1 MGAGALGGEGQR
13 PMRDF
18 RGIALLMVALWMA
31 IPTAAEAQMEFSLDE
46 VEEDTKPAGKS
57 KDQGDLIEELAA
69 ADDAEDGPAELTLQ
83 REEIAEE
90 IYAVQQIYALR
101 LKRLE
106 LAPSVAFTLNDPY
119 IKRYGLGFAMNYWF
133 TNVLAIGLN
142 FIWYDWC
149 GERPG
154 CNPLDRGTDI
164 VPRIQNQFRLGVP
177 INDWQFG
184 LWANFTYVPFYGKFK
199 VRKKIFQWDAYLIGG
214 VGFMRTKP
222 ITVFGVATDPPRV
235 FDWQTNVAFNVG
247 AGLRIFMTRYL
258 TFFTEFRAYM
268 WPDQFEN
275 ITPESQLPGPDNAGD
290 PSTWLQSGSSFVA
303 NTSIQIGFTLFLPIK
318 FEYRLPK

>member
-1 MGAGALGGEGQR
+1 
-13 PMRDF
+13 MRDF
-18 RGIALLMVALWMA
+18 GGIALLMAALLTS
-31 IPTAAEAQMEFSLDE
+31 IPTAVQAQMEFSLDE
-46 VEEDTKPAGKS
+46 VEEEESKPAKQS
-57 KDQGDLIEELAA
+57 ESQGDLIEELAA
-69 ADDAEDGPAELTLQ
+69 GDDADEGPVEAAPQ

-119 IKRYGLGFAMNYWF
+119 LKHYGLGFALNYWF
-133 TNVLAIGLN
+133 TNVLSVGLN
-142 FIWYDWC
+142 LIWYDW
-149 GERPG
+149 GT
-154 CNPLDRGTDI
+154 NPLERGTDLEAR
-164 VPRIQNQFRLGVP
+164 VRNQFRLAVP
-177 INDWQFG
+177 LNDWQFG

-214 VGFMRTKP
+214 VGLMRTQP
-222 ITVFGVATDPPRV
+222 IPVIDSEIRS

-247 AGLRIFMTRYL
+247 AGLRIFLTRYL

-275 ITPESQLPGPDNAGD
+275 EQPVDPPDRDD
-290 PSTWLQSGSSFVA
+290 PSTWLQSGSTFVA
-303 NTSIQIGFTLFLPIK
+303 NTSIQLGLTLFLPIK

>member
-1 MGAGALGGEGQR
+1 
-13 PMRDF
+13 MRVF
-18 RGIALLMVALWMA
+18 GGIALLLVAFGFAL
-31 IPTAAEAQMEFSLDE
+31 PSVVEAQMEFSLDE
-46 VEEDTKPAGKS
+46 VDEEEAEPAKQS
-57 KDQGDLIEELAA
+57 ESQGDLIEELAA
-69 ADDAEDGPAELTLQ
+69 GEETADGPEEPTPQ

-106 LAPSVAFTLNDPY
+106 LAPSAAFTLNDPY
-119 IKRYGLGFAMNYWF
+119 LKRYGLGLAMNYWF

-199 VRKKIFQWDAYLIGG
+199 VRKTIFQWDSYLIGG
-214 VGFMRTKP
+214 VGLMRTQP
-222 ITVFGVATDPPRV
+222 IPV
-235 FDWQTNVAFNVG
+235 FDPEVRSFDWNTNVAFNVG
-247 AGLRIFMTRYL
+247 VGLRIFMTRYL

-268 WPDQFEN
+268 WPDRFEN
-275 ITPESQLPGPDNAGD
+275 ERVDPGNRND
-290 PSTWLQSGSSFVA
+290 PSTWLQSGSTFVA
-303 NTSIQIGFTLFLPIK
+303 NTSIQIGITLFLPVK
-318 FEYRLPK
+318 VEYRLPK

>member
-1 MGAGALGGEGQR
+1 
-13 PMRDF
+13 MREF
-18 RGIALLMVALWMA
+18 GGIALLMAALLTA
-31 IPTAAEAQMEFSLDE
+31 FPTAVQAQMEFSLDE
-46 VEEDTKPAGKS
+46 VDAEDSKPAKES
-57 KDQGDLIEELAA
+57 KTQGDLIEELAA
-69 ADDAEDGPAELTLQ
+69 GDDSRGGPVEPVPQ

-119 IKRYGLGFAMNYWF
+119 LKHYGLGFAINYWF
-133 TNVLAIGLN
+133 TNVLSVGLN
-142 FIWYDWC
+142 FIWYDW
-149 GERPG
+149 GT
-154 CNPLDRGTDI
+154 NPLDRGTSFT
-164 VPRIQNQFRLGVP
+164 PRIQDQFRLGVP

-214 VGFMRTKP
+214 VGLMRSQP
-222 ITVFGVATDPPRV
+222 IPVFDPQNRS

-247 AGLRIFMTRYL
+247 AGLRIFLTRYL

-275 ITPESQLPGPDNAGD
+275 VNVD
-290 PSTWLQSGSSFVA
+290 PADPTDSSTWLQSGSSFVA
-303 NTSIQIGFTLFLPIK
+303 NTSIQLGFTLFLPIK

>member
-1 MGAGALGGEGQR
+1 
-13 PMRDF
+13 
-18 RGIALLMVALWMA
+18 MVALWMA

-46 VEEDTKPAGKS
+46 VEEDTKPAAKS

-69 ADDAEDGPAELTLQ
+69 TDDTEDGPAELTPQ

-133 TNVLAIGLN
+133 TNVLAIGVN
-142 FIWYDWC
+142 FNWYDW
-149 GERPG
+149 GG
-154 CNPLDRGTDI
+154 NPLDNGTDLEFR
-164 VPRIQNQFRLGVP
+164 VRNQFRLGVP
-177 INDWQFG
+177 LNEWQFG

-199 VRKKIFQWDAYLIGG
+199 VRKKIFQWDSYLIGG
-214 VGFMRTKP
+214 VGIMRTQP
-222 ITVFGVATDPPRV
+222 IPV
-235 FDWQTNVAFNVG
+235 FDPEIRNFGWQTNVAFNVG
-247 AGLRIFMTRYL
+247 AGLRIFLTRYL

-268 WPDQFEN
+268 WPDKFEN
-275 ITPESQLPGPDNAGD
+275 VQVDPGNRSD
-290 PSTWLQSGSSFVA
+290 PSTWTQDGSTFVA
-303 NTSIQIGFTLFLPIK
+303 NTSIQIGFTLFLPVK

>member
-1 MGAGALGGEGQR
+1 
-13 PMRDF
+13 MRDF
-18 RGIALLMVALWMA
+18 GGIALLMAALLTA
-31 IPTAAEAQMEFSLDE
+31 FPTAGRAQMEFSLDE
-46 VEEDTKPAGKS
+46 VDEEDS
-57 KDQGDLIEELAA
+57 KTAKESESQGDLFEELAA
-69 ADDAEDGPAELTLQ
+69 SDDAEDGPAEPAPQ

-119 IKRYGLGFAMNYWF
+119 LKHYGLGLAMNYWF
-133 TNVLAIGLN
+133 TNVLALGFN
-142 FIWYDWC
+142 FILYDW
-149 GERPG
+149 GT
-154 CNPLDRGTDI
+154 NPLERGTNI
-164 VPRIQNQFRLGVP
+164 IPRIQNQFRLGVP
-177 INDWQFG
+177 INDWQMG
-184 LWANFTYVPFYGKFK
+184 MWVNFTYVPFYGKFK

-214 VGFMRTKP
+214 VGFMRTQP
-222 ITVFGVATDPPRV
+222 IPVFDPAVRS

-247 AGLRIFMTRYL
+247 AGLRIFLTRYL

-275 ITPESQLPGPDNAGD
+275 VDVSPGAPND
-290 PSTWLQSGSSFVA
+290 PSTWLQSDSTFVA
-303 NTSIQIGFTLFLPIK
+303 NTSIQLGFTLFFPIK

>member
-1 MGAGALGGEGQR
+1 MRELG
-13 PMRDF
+13 
-18 RGIALLMVALWMA
+18 GIALLMAALLTA
-31 IPTAAEAQMEFSLDE
+31 FPTVVQAQMEFSLDE
-46 VEEDTKPAGKS
+46 VDEEDAEPAKDS
-57 KDQGDLIEELAA
+57 KRQGDLIEELAA
-69 ADDAEDGPAELTLQ
+69 GDDADSGPTEPAPQ

-101 LKRLE
+101 LKRHE

-119 IKRYGLGFAMNYWF
+119 LKHYGLGLAYNYWF
-133 TNVLAIGLN
+133 TNVLAVGAN
-142 FIWYDWC
+142 FIWYDW
-149 GERPG
+149 GT
-154 CNPLDRGTDI
+154 NPLERGTDL
-164 VPRIQNQFRLGVP
+164 VERIQNQSRLGVP
-177 INDWQFG
+177 INDWQTG
-184 LWANFTYVPFYGKFK
+184 AWVNFTYVPFYGKFK

-247 AGLRIFMTRYL
+247 AGLRIFLTRYL

-275 ITPESQLPGPDNAGD
+275 ITPESQLPGPVGAGD
-290 PSTWLQSGSSFVA
+290 PSTWLQPGSSFVA

>member
-1 MGAGALGGEGQR
+1 
-13 PMRDF
+13 MRDF

-46 VEEDTKPAGKS
+46 VEEDTKPAGKP

-69 ADDAEDGPAELTLQ
+69 ADDAADGPAELTPQ

-133 TNVLAIGLN
+133 TNVLAIGIN
-142 FIWYDWC
+142 FNWYDW
-149 GERPG
+149 GG
-154 CNPLDRGTDI
+154 NPLERGTNLEFR
-164 VPRIQNQFRLGVP
+164 VRNQFYLAAP

-199 VRKKIFQWDAYLIGG
+199 VRKKIFQWDSYLIGG
-214 VGFMRTKP
+214 VGIMRTQP
-222 ITVFGVATDPPRV
+222 IPVFDPEIRN

-247 AGLRIFMTRYL
+247 AGLRIFLTRYL

-275 ITPESQLPGPDNAGD
+275 EQPVP
-290 PSTWLQSGSSFVA
+290 PSDRDDQSMWLQSGSTFVA
-303 NTSIQIGFTLFLPIK
+303 NTSIQIGFTLFLPVK

>member
-1 MGAGALGGEGQR
+1 
-13 PMRDF
+13 MRDF

-133 TNVLAIGLN
+133 TNVLAIGIN
-142 FIWYDWC
+142 FNWYDW
-149 GERPG
+149 GG
-154 CNPLDRGTDI
+154 NPLDRGTNLEFR
-164 VPRIQNQFRLGVP
+164 VRNQFRLGIP

-199 VRKKIFQWDAYLIGG
+199 VRKKIFQWDSYLIGG
-214 VGFMRTKP
+214 VGIMRTQP
-222 ITVFGVATDPPRV
+222 IPV
-235 FDWQTNVAFNVG
+235 FDPEIRNFGWQTNVAFNVG
-247 AGLRIFMTRYL
+247 AGLRIFLTRYL

-268 WPDQFEN
+268 WPDKFEN
-275 ITPESQLPGPDNAGD
+275 VQVDPGNRSD
-290 PSTWLQSGSSFVA
+290 PSTWTQDGSTFVA
-303 NTSIQIGFTLFLPIK
+303 NTSIQIGFTLFLPVK

>member
-1 MGAGALGGEGQR
+1 
-13 PMRDF
+13 MREL
-18 RGIALLMVALWMA
+18 RGIALLMAALLMA
-31 IPTAAEAQMEFSLDE
+31 FPTAVDAQMEFSFDE
-46 VEEDTKPAGKS
+46 VAEEDAEPAEDS
-57 KDQGDLIEELAA
+57 KGQGDLIEELAA
-69 ADDAEDGPAELTLQ
+69 GDEADSGPTEAAPQ

-101 LKRLE
+101 LKRHE

-119 IKRYGLGFAMNYWF
+119 LKHYGLGLAYNYWF
-133 TNVLAIGLN
+133 TNVLAVGAN
-142 FIWYDWC
+142 FIWYDW
-149 GERPG
+149 GT
-154 CNPLDRGTDI
+154 NPLERGTDL
-164 VPRIQNQFRLGVP
+164 VGRIQNQSRLGVP
-177 INDWQFG
+177 INDWQTG
-184 LWANFTYVPFYGKFK
+184 AWVNFTYVPFYGKFK

>member
-1 MGAGALGGEGQR
+1 
-13 PMRDF
+13 MRDF

-46 VEEDTKPAGKS
+46 VEVDAKPAGKS
-57 KDQGDLIEELAA
+57 KGQGDLIEELAA
-69 ADDAEDGPAELTLQ
+69 ADDTADGPTEQTPQ

-133 TNVLAIGLN
+133 TNVLAIGVN
-142 FIWYDWC
+142 FNWYDW
-149 GERPG
+149 GG
-154 CNPLDRGTDI
+154 NPLDNGTDLEFR
-164 VPRIQNQFRLGVP
+164 VRNQFRLGVP
-177 INDWQFG
+177 LNEWQFG

-199 VRKKIFQWDAYLIGG
+199 VRKKIFQWDSYLIGG
-214 VGFMRTKP
+214 VGIMRTQP
-222 ITVFGVATDPPRV
+222 IPV
-235 FDWQTNVAFNVG
+235 FDPEIRNFGWQTDVAFNVG
-247 AGLRIFMTRYL
+247 AGLRIFLTRYL

-268 WPDQFEN
+268 WPDKFEN
-275 ITPESQLPGPDNAGD
+275 VQVDPGNRTD
-290 PSTWLQSGSSFVA
+290 PSTWTQDGSTFVA
-303 NTSIQIGFTLFLPIK
+303 NTSIQIGFTLFLPVK

>member
-1 MGAGALGGEGQR
+1 MRELG
-13 PMRDF
+13 
-18 RGIALLMVALWMA
+18 GIALLMGALLTA
-31 IPTAAEAQMEFSLDE
+31 FPTAVQAQMEFSLDE
-46 VEEDTKPAGKS
+46 VDEESKPAKQS
-57 KDQGDLIEELAA
+57 ESQGDLIEELAA
-69 ADDAEDGPAELTLQ
+69 SDEAEEGPAEAVPQ
-83 REEIAEE
+83 HDEIAEE

-119 IKRYGLGFAMNYWF
+119 LKRYGLGFAANYWF
-133 TNVLAIGLN
+133 TNVLAVGLN
-142 FIWYDWC
+142 FIWYDW
-149 GERPG
+149 GT
-154 CNPLDRGTDI
+154 NPLDRGTDI
-164 VPRIQNQFRLGVP
+164 IPRIQNQFRLGVP

-199 VRKKIFQWDAYLIGG
+199 VRKKIFQWDSYLIGG
-214 VGFMRTKP
+214 VGLMRTQAIP
-222 ITVFGVATDPPRV
+222 VFDPEFRS

-247 AGLRIFMTRYL
+247 AGLRIFLTRYL

-275 ITPESQLPGPDNAGD
+275 VQVDPGDRAD
-290 PSTWLQSGSSFVA
+290 PSTWLENGSTFVA
-303 NTSIQIGFTLFLPIK
+303 NTSIQLGFTLFLPIK

>member
-1 MGAGALGGEGQR
+1 MGAGVLRGEGQR

-18 RGIALLMVALWMA
+18 GGIALLIAALLTA
-31 IPTAAEAQMEFSLDE
+31 FPTAVQAQMEFSLDE
-46 VEEDTKPAGKS
+46 VDEEEAEPAKESKS
-57 KDQGDLIEELAA
+57 QGDLIEELAA
-69 ADDAEDGPAELTLQ
+69 GNDADSGPTEPVPQ

-119 IKRYGLGFAMNYWF
+119 LKHYGLGFAVNYWF
-133 TNVLAIGLN
+133 TNVLAVGAN
-142 FIWYDWC
+142 FIWYDW
-149 GERPG
+149 GN
-154 CNPLDRGTDI
+154 NPLERNTSF
-164 VPRIQNQFRLGVP
+164 VPRIQDQFRLSVP

-184 LWANFTYVPFYGKFK
+184 LWVNFTYVPFYGKFK

-214 VGFMRTKP
+214 VGLMRTQP
-222 ITVFGVATDPPRV
+222 IPVFDPDRS

-247 AGLRIFMTRYL
+247 AGLRIFLTRYL

-275 ITPESQLPGPDNAGD
+275 VQVEPGAGRTD
-290 PSTWLQSGSSFVA
+290 SSTWLQSGSSFVA
-303 NTSIQIGFTLFLPIK
+303 NTSIQIGFTLFLPTK

>member
-1 MGAGALGGEGQR
+1 
-13 PMRDF
+13 MREF
-18 RGIALLMVALWMA
+18 GGIALLMAALLTA
-31 IPTAAEAQMEFSLDE
+31 FPTAVQAQMEFSLDE
-46 VEEDTKPAGKS
+46 VDEEEAEPAKESKS
-57 KDQGDLIEELAA
+57 QGDLIEELAA
-69 ADDAEDGPAELTLQ
+69 GNDADSGPTEPVPQ

-119 IKRYGLGFAMNYWF
+119 LKHYGLGFAVNYWF
-133 TNVLAIGLN
+133 TNVLAVGAN
-142 FIWYDWC
+142 FIWYDW
-149 GERPG
+149 GN
-154 CNPLDRGTDI
+154 NPLERNTSF
-164 VPRIQNQFRLGVP
+164 VPRIQDQFRLSVP

-184 LWANFTYVPFYGKFK
+184 LWVNFTYVPFYGKFK

-214 VGFMRTKP
+214 VGMMRSQP
-222 ITVFGVATDPPRV
+222 IPV
-235 FDWQTNVAFNVG
+235 FDAEIRSFGWQTNVAFNVG
-247 AGLRIFMTRYL
+247 AGLRIFLTRYL

-275 ITPESQLPGPDNAGD
+275 NQVAPGDARFD
-290 PSTWLQSGSSFVA
+290 SSTWLQSGSSFVA